1 AYICSIIRYHM
12 WKQPEDLLIV
22 SHFEDLR
29 RHKEYLEHRD
39 LSIRKISE
47 ETGLSQGAILR
58 VKNATMAMISLSTL
72 ESLCRYFS
80 VKGLNEL
87 IEYVP
92 GPNHSDAAEG

>member
-1 AYICSIIRYHM
+1 M
-12 WKQPEDLLIV
+12 IV

-29 RHKEYLEHRD
+29 RHKEYIERRD

-58 VKNATMAMISLSTL
+58 VKNATMARVSLSTL
-72 ESLCRYFS
+72 EALCRYFT

-92 GPNHSDAAEG
+92 EPNHGGEAKG

>member
-1 AYICSIIRYHM
+1 M
-12 WKQPEDLLIV
+12 IV

-29 RHKEYLEHRD
+29 RHKEYLERRD

-58 VKNATMAMISLSTL
+58 VKNATMARISLSTL
-72 ESLCRYFS
+72 ETLCRYFA

-87 IEYVP
+87 MEYVP
-92 GPNHSDAAEG
+92 EPNHMGAAKV